1 MDQLDAINLLIE
13 LFLQRSAASDQQSS
27 LQQMVPFAENG
38 IALVVMQQPEKWEV
52 VQRSSRGQREINLH
66 RI

>member
-13 LFLQRSAASDQQSS
+13 LFLQCSAASDQQSS

-38 IALVVMQQPEKWEV
+38 IALVVMQQPEK
-52 VQRSSRGQREINLH
+52 
-66 RI
+66 